1 MAVYKISEFTTGIPT
16 PTDKILF
23 EQGGEGKSATFS
35 DLPVSTAARS
45 EFNLLKGNIADIANR
60 MDDIGLSV
68 VDGKLCI
75 TYLKEI

>member
-23 EQGGEGKSATFS
+23 EQGGEGKSATLS
-35 DLPVSTAARS
+35 DLPISTAAES
-45 EFNLLKGNIADIANR
+45 KFNLLKSDIADIANR
-60 MDDIGLSV
+60 IDDIGLSV

>member
-1 MAVYKISEFTTGIPT
+1 MAVYKISEFITGKPT

-23 EQGGEGKSATFS
+23 EQDGEGKSATFA
-35 DLPVSTAARS
+35 DLPTPTAAES
-45 EFNLLKGNIADIANR
+45 ELSLLKGNIADIANR